1 MSNAVN
7 NVQVREATSG
17 DIPSLLSLLAKYHTN
32 TISDHERDQGF
43 VTTNINAEQLASL
56 IADER
61 GVIVS
66 SDADGRV
73 VGFIIAGS
81 WQFLSRWPM
90 FEYMAG
96 ELDKYQVGG
105 LTLNVDN
112 SYQYGPICV
121 DSAWRGLGLAEAMI
135 DAHCAIFSQKYR
147 VLVTFVNEI
156 NPRSMHFHL
165 NKVGLASAGG
175 FSFNNNRYQ
184 MLVRTL

>member
-7 NVQVREATSG
+7 TIQVREATPG
-17 DIPSLLSLLAKYHTN
+17 DIPSLLSLLAKYHTT
-32 TISDHERDQGF
+32 TISDDERDQGF

-61 GVIVS
+61 GVMVS
-66 SDADGRV
+66 SDADGKV

-90 FEYMAG
+90 FDYMIG

-121 DSAWRGLGLAEAMI
+121 DSAYRGLGLAEAMI
-135 DAHCAIFSQKYR
+135 DAHCAIFRQKYQ

-156 NPRSMHFHL
+156 NPRSMHFHRH
-165 NKVGLASAGG
+165 KVGLQSAGG
-175 FSFNNNRYQ
+175 FSFNNNQYQ
-184 MLVRTL
+184 MLVKSL